1 MTYLRTQ
8 RALMVLGDSIDEIP
22 NVKVWASKSG
32 ISTRWLYKLMKQE
45 YGCSPKRVLRRVRYQ
60 TIRECIVRDP
70 DMTGYGIAVE
80 SGLRDEQ
87 ALYKFLSS
95 HYGIGLKE
103 LRNEI
108 WSEHNGTSKPEI
120 RLNA

>member
-1 MTYLRTQ
+1 
-8 RALMVLGDSIDEIP
+8 
-22 NVKVWASKSG
+22 
-32 ISTRWLYKLMKQE
+32 MKQE

-60 TIRECIVRDP
+60 TIRECIVRNP
-70 DMTGYGIAVE
+70 DMTGYGIALE

-95 HYGIGLKE
+95 HYGTGLKE

-108 WSEHNGTSKPEI
+108 WSEQLKDKMDSVLAGTEP
-120 RLNA
+120 R